1 MTPRV
6 LSASH
11 HLQAVREGEPLPA
24 LNQALKEVCRE
35 HFRRIDRFIQL
46 ALLGSARC
54 VGGRMLETGC
64 GVYLGSGFGPIACN
78 VAVQEQM
85 LRDHELPK
93 PFDFVNTLGVSAGF
107 YVAKN
112 FGLTGQN
119 LCISRRGASLE
130 AVLTAALTDLALGAV
145 SQALVGVVEEVTLPL
160 TEHQAAARAVG
171 GRFRGGRQPLAA
183 AGSERHRREEHRPAA
198 LRRGRGPAG
207 GTGFTATWRRSS
219 ASGAQPGCRRRRPLA
234 SALPGCRFRRPQG
247 CLPRQRGSGVGDGV
261 PGERERRRPVSGGR
275 RHQTWFQ
282 PTSSRRVTCGRSS
295 SSSAQPATMSARR
308 SVVHGHPVL
317 AHLGRVQGEAPPFV
331 AHVRELRR
339 SPRASAAA
347 GARPL
352 PAGRTRRGSGSRP
365 RRSRSPL
372 ACAPCG
378 R

>member
-54 VGGRMLETGC
+54 VGGRMLDTGC

-160 TEHQAAARAVG
+160 TEHRLRREQSADGLAAEGSHWLLLEADGADGKSIGLQRFGEVAALKAELDSRRHG
-171 GRFRGGRQPLAA
+171 GDRLHLAHSLDAAA
-183 AGSERHRREEHRPAA
+183 AGR
-198 LRRGRGPAG
+198 L
-207 GTGFTATWRRSS
+207 
-219 ASGAQPGCRRRRPLA
+219 
-234 SALPGCRFRRPQG
+234 
-247 CLPRQRGSGVGDGV
+247 RQRFPDADSGDPKGAYHDNVEAAWVTEFLVSG
-261 PGERERRRPVSGGR
+261 VSGGLYLADGDIR
-275 RHQTWFQ
+275 RGF
-282 PTSSRRVTCGRSS
+282 S
-295 SSSAQPATMSARR
+295 
-308 SVVHGHPVL
+308 L
-317 AHLGRVQGEAPPFV
+317 LHLGA
-331 AHVRELRR
+331 
-339 SPRASAAA
+339 
-347 GARPL
+347 
-352 PAGRTRRGSGSRP
+352 
-365 RRSRSPL
+365 
-372 ACAPCG
+372 
-378 R
+378 

>member
-54 VGGRMLETGC
+54 VGERTLDTGC

-119 LCISRRGASLE
+119 LCISRPGASLE

-160 TEHQAAARAVG
+160 MEHRLRREQPAGSLAAEGSHWLLLEADGTVGKNIGLQRFGEVAALQVELDSKRRSGDRLYLAHSLDADAANLLRRRFPDADCGDFTGAYHDNVAAAWVTEFLVNGSAG
-171 GRFRGGRQPLAA
+171 GLYLAD
-183 AGSERHRREEHRPAA
+183 GNV
-198 LRRGRGPAG
+198 RRG
-207 GTGFTATWRRSS
+207 FS
-219 ASGAQPGCRRRRPLA
+219 L
-234 SALPGCRFRRPQG
+234 L
-247 CLPRQRGSGVGDGV
+247 
-261 PGERERRRPVSGGR
+261 
-275 RHQTWFQ
+275 
-282 PTSSRRVTCGRSS
+282 
-295 SSSAQPATMSARR
+295 
-308 SVVHGHPVL
+308 
-317 AHLGRVQGEAPPFV
+317 HLGA
-331 AHVRELRR
+331 
-339 SPRASAAA
+339 
-347 GARPL
+347 
-352 PAGRTRRGSGSRP
+352 
-365 RRSRSPL
+365 
-372 ACAPCG
+372 
-378 R
+378 

>member
-11 HLQAVREGEPLPA
+11 HLQAVREGEPLPV
-24 LNQALKEVCRE
+24 LNQAVKEVCRE

-54 VGGRMLETGC
+54 VDSRTLETGC

-78 VAVQEQM
+78 VATQEQM

-160 TEHQAAARAVG
+160 EQ
-171 GRFRGGRQPLAA
+171 
-183 AGSERHRREEHRPAA
+183 HR
-198 LRRGRGPAG
+198 LRRGLAADVTVAEGSHWLLLGKGAG
-207 GTGFTATWRRSS
+207 AGKSVQLRQLKDLEELESYLQEYYQVGDRCYWTLENDATVI
-219 ASGAQPGCRRRRPLA
+219 AALAQL
-234 SALPGCRFRRPQG
+234 SM
-247 CLPRQRGSGVGDGV
+247 SGVDADDGV
-261 PGERERRRPVSGGR
+261 HDCQQAAWVTRFVTSGVAGSLFLVSIRPGQGYN
-275 RHQTWFQ
+275 
-282 PTSSRRVTCGRSS
+282 
-295 SSSAQPATMSARR
+295 
-308 SVVHGHPVL
+308 L
-317 AHLGRVQGEAPPFV
+317 LHL
-331 AHVRELRR
+331 
-339 SPRASAAA
+339 SP
-347 GARPL
+347 
-352 PAGRTRRGSGSRP
+352 
-365 RRSRSPL
+365 
-372 ACAPCG
+372 
-378 R
+378 